1 MKESN
6 FYSDEFEQLIREKTE
21 QYKMYPSENVWKGV
35 HNSLHTKRRWF
46 IGSMAVLVGGILF
59 FAGRELIAP
68 SPHPVLAAKN
78 ITAANAPAH
87 PSKPATTGPLRHS
100 VLTTDH
106 TGTPVAGTTRHDNPG
121 TTGEAAEDQSY
132 RGVTITVSN
141 LVISQPDLSEFLSH
155 AVHLP
160 DHAPALAVITPKGV
174 TIGDAGLT
182 KIAEDGSTGV
192 ANLTNQAASQATNQ
206 ATSQVL
212 RPGEGLA
219 MRAGEGLT
227 TRTGTDNGAGRVNR
241 GVAEAGRND
250 GDETTDEKAG
260 LTGQSVV
267 ESLSAKG
274 VQAARNKKT
283 DRDLARIKPGG
294 SSPGANGALS
304 GEAAAAGKATATTI
318 AENAD
323 RQRIYWLHDYAMYT
337 LPASEKKSRTLLQ
350 LTLSPTVN
358 YRSLQGSDFSSAKFI
373 PNAPLALNHP
383 GDAQRYVDH
392 SPALGFAVGGSLLYR
407 VTRNLSI
414 KGGLQFNFSR
424 YKIKAYASKPQ
435 QATIALSSYYGYII
449 DSLTSYTSIGNF
461 GGRTQQTINNDYYQ
475 LSAPVGFEL
484 RVLGNER
491 LQFNIGAT
499 VQPSY
504 LLNTNSYMLTSDYT
518 GYTKQPSL
526 LRRWNVSGALE
537 AFLTYK
543 VGNVRLQ
550 AGPEFRYQLLSTYT
564 NKYPFNENLKG
575 YGFKIGIVKELP

>member
-78 ITAANAPAH
+78 MTAANTPVS
-87 PSKPATTGPLRHS
+87 PSKPATTGPLRRS

-106 TGTPVAGTTRHDNPG
+106 TGTPVAGTTRHDIPG
-121 TTGEAAEDQSY
+121 TTAEAAEDQSY
-132 RGVTITVSN
+132 KGVTITLSN

-182 KIAEDGSTGV
+182 RIAEDGSTGL
-192 ANLTNQAASQATNQ
+192 ANPTNQATNQ
-206 ATSQVL
+206 AL
-212 RPGEGLA
+212 RPGEGQSI
-219 MRAGEGLT
+219 RAGESLA
-227 TRTGTDNGAGRVNR
+227 TRTGTDNGTGRVIH
-241 GVAEAGRND
+241 GVAEAGRN
-250 GDETTDEKAG
+250 GGGETTDETAG

-283 DRDLARIKPGG
+283 GRDLARIKPGG
-294 SSPGANGALS
+294 SSLAANGALS
-304 GEAAAAGKATATTI
+304 NEAAAAGKATATTI

-337 LPASEKKSRTLLQ
+337 LPASEKQSRTFLQ

-358 YRSLQGSDFSSAKFI
+358 YRSLEGGDFSQAKFI
-373 PNAPLALNHP
+373 PNAPLALTHP

-392 SPALGFAVGGSLLYR
+392 SPALGFTVGGSLLYR

-564 NKYPFNENLKG
+564 SQYPINENLKG

>member
-6 FYSDEFEQLIREKTE
+6 FYSDDFEQLIREKTE

-46 IGSMAVLVGGILF
+46 IGSMSVLVGGILF

-78 ITAANAPAH
+78 VTAVNTPAPSAR
-87 PSKPATTGPLRHS
+87 PAAIGPLRHPAITQDHS
-100 VLTTDH
+100 GNTSALAARRDVLVLSD
-106 TGTPVAGTTRHDNPG
+106 GN
-121 TTGEAAEDQSY
+121 GEEGEDQAY
-132 RGVTITVSN
+132 KGVTITLSN

-155 AVHLP
+155 AVKLP
-160 DHAPALAVITPKGV
+160 DHAPVLAVIVPKGTTV
-174 TIGDAGLT
+174 SDAGLVRVS
-182 KIAEDGSTGV
+182 EDGPTGS
-192 ANLTNQAASQATNQ
+192 ANPGGLAARPGIDNGTARGMHGIAASK
-206 ATSQVL
+206 
-212 RPGEGLA
+212 
-219 MRAGEGLT
+219 
-227 TRTGTDNGAGRVNR
+227 
-241 GVAEAGRND
+241 
-250 GDETTDEKAG
+250 ETTDEAPG
-260 LTGQSVV
+260 ITPQSVL
-267 ESLSAKG
+267 ESLSSKE
-274 VQAARNKKT
+274 VQTARNNRA
-283 DRDLARIKPGG
+283 DHLARTKPGG
-294 SSPGANGALS
+294 SSPVADGAVS
-304 GEAAAAGKATATTI
+304 GEAAVAGKADATTI

-337 LPASEKKSRTLLQ
+337 LPEQTRQPRTYFQ

-358 YRSLQGSDFSSAKFI
+358 YRSLQGGDFSLAKFI
-373 PNAPLALNHP
+373 PNAPVALTHP

-424 YKIKAYASKPQ
+424 YKIKAYASSTPQ

-461 GGRTQQTINNDYYQ
+461 GGRTQQTFNNDYYQ

-484 RVLGNER
+484 RILGNER

-518 GYTKQPSL
+518 GYTKEPSL

-550 AGPEFRYQLLSTYT
+550 AGPEFRYQLLSTYNT
-564 NKYPFNENLKG
+564 NQYPISENLKG

>member
-78 ITAANAPAH
+78 ITAANAPAP

-106 TGTPVAGTTRHDNPG
+106 TGTPVAGTTRHDSPG
-121 TTGEAAEDQSY
+121 ATGEVAEDQSY
-132 RGVTITVSN
+132 KGVTITLSN

-160 DHAPALAVITPKGV
+160 DHAPALAVITPKVV

-182 KIAEDGSTGV
+182 RVAEDGSTG
-192 ANLTNQAASQATNQ
+192 LASPINPAVR
-206 ATSQVL
+206 A
-212 RPGEGLA
+212 GEGQA
-219 MRAGEGLT
+219 MHGGDAAIQAGRAGEGLA
-227 TRTGTDNGAGRVNR
+227 TRTGTDNGAGRVMH

-250 GDETTDEKAG
+250 GGETTDETAG

-274 VQAARNKKT
+274 VQAARNKKAG
-283 DRDLARIKPGG
+283 RDLARIKPGG
-294 SSPGANGALS
+294 SSLAAKGALS
-304 GEAAAAGKATATTI
+304 NEAAADKKATATTI

-337 LPASEKKSRTLLQ
+337 LPASEKQSRTFLQ

-358 YRSLQGSDFSSAKFI
+358 YRSLKGTDYSQAKFI

-392 SPALGFAVGGSLLYR
+392 SPALGFTVGGSLLYR

-424 YKIKAYASKPQ
+424 YKIKAYASNPQ

-491 LQFNIGAT
+491 LQFNIGGT

-543 VGNVRLQ
+543 VGNLRLQ